1 MINVRAFGQNTEAD
15 LVDALRS
22 SCPEHISLVAEVDA
36 RPVGHILFTPVVI
49 EAPEKNITGMGL
61 APMAVLPEFQ
71 RRGIGSRLI
80 EAGLERLRH
89 DRQPFVVVLG
99 HAGYYP
105 RFGFRPASQF
115 GVTCEFEGVPD
126 EAFMMIAIESSWPKE
141 LAGIA
146 RYQPEFRQFA

>member
-1 MINVRAFGQNTEAD
+1 
-15 LVDALRS
+15 
-22 SCPEHISLVAEVDA
+22 
-36 RPVGHILFTPVVI
+36 VGHILFTPVVI
-49 EAPEKNITGMGL
+49 EAPEKNVTGMGL
-61 APMAVLPEFQ
+61 APMAVSPEFQ
-71 RRGIGSRLI
+71 RLGIGSRLI
-80 EAGLERLRH
+80 EAGLERLRQ

-126 EAFMMIAIESSWPKE
+126 EAFMMIALNGPWPKGVT
-141 LAGIA
+141 GIA